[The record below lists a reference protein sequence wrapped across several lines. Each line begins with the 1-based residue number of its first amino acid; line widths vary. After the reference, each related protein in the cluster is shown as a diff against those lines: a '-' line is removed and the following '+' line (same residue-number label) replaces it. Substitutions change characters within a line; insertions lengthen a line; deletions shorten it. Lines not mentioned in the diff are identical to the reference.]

1 MSNSRRAVL
10 LAAAC
15 SIGLVTGLVS
25 VAFPSTVM
33 AETLT
38 DALALAYQTNPTLQA
53 QRANQRAADE
63 GVVQAK
69 TAFRPALSA
78 SADVSGQRTELANPG
93 TTATFVNGAMVN
105 VPNRDNRTI
114 NTSSAGLSLAQPLYS
129 GGRATANLTAAQA
142 DVLAGREDLR
152 SVEQSVL
159 GNVIQSYVDVRR
171 DQERLRIANENVAVL
186 SRQLEESDA
195 RFEVGEIT
203 RTDVA
208 QSQARLA
215 AARAS
220 QSSAQAI
227 LAASRAAY
235 AAVVGQNPTDLA
247 PEPSLAALLPT
258 SVEQAFDSID
268 QFNPQVQAARYAEQ
282 AAAARVAVAR
292 SAYRPT
298 VSARAG
304 LGWDAQNL
312 NGAGSQFGDYG
323 RALTGSITASVPLF
337 TGGLNGSQVRA
348 ATEREN
354 AARIAVEGAKR
365 SALQQVST
373 AWNNLL
379 ASRSNLVSNEEQVRA
394 TRIAFEGVR
403 QEQQVGLRTT
413 LDVLNAQLELANAE
427 VSLVVARRDEY
438 VASASVLQAM
448 GVLNLAN
455 LAPAVERYDPVKS
468 YDKVNHAFGWVPWE
482 PVIQAIDHVGAPST
496 AVKAQP
502 KTASK

>member
-1 MSNSRRAVL
+1 MSNSRRAGL

-15 SIGLVTGLVS
+15 SLGLMVGTVS
-25 VAFPSTVM
+25 VAS

-53 QRANQRAADE
+53 QRANQRVTDE

-69 TAFRPALSA
+69 TAFRPNLSGSA
-78 SADVSGQRTELANPG
+78 SISGTHTELAEPG
-93 TTATFVNGAMVN
+93 TTTRVINNQVVQ
-105 VPNRDNRTI
+105 VPNRDH
-114 NTSSAGLSLAQPLYS
+114 SDSAGSGASFSLGQTLYT
-129 GGRATANLTAAQA
+129 GGKASANLTAAEA

-159 GNVIQSYVDVRR
+159 GNVIQTYVDVRR
-171 DQERLRIANENVAVL
+171 DQERLRIAQENVTVL
-186 SRQLEESDA
+186 TRQLDESNA

-208 QSQARLA
+208 QAQARLA
-215 AARAS
+215 SARAS

-258 SVEQAFDSID
+258 SVEQAFDLVD
-268 QFNPQVQAARYAEQ
+268 QNNPQIQAARYAEQ
-282 AAAARVAVAR
+282 AAAARVA
-292 SAYRPT
+292 SAKATYRPT

-304 LGWDAQNL
+304 LGWDASEINS
-312 NGAGSQFGDYG
+312 AGRQYGDYD
-323 RALTGSITASVPLF
+323 RSLTGSVTASIPLF
-337 TGGLNGSQVRA
+337 TGGLTGSQVRA
-348 ATEREN
+348 AKEREN

-365 SALQQVST
+365 SALQQIST

-379 ASRSNLVSNEEQVRA
+379 ASRANLVSNEEQVRA
-394 TRIAFEGVR
+394 TKIAFEGVR

-427 VSLVVARRDEY
+427 VALVVARRDEY

-448 GVLNLAN
+448 GVLNVAN
-455 LAPAVERYDPVKS
+455 LAPDVERYDPVKS

-482 PVIQAIDHVGAPST
+482 PAVQLVDKLGAPST
-496 AVKAQP
+496 AVKGSSAP
-502 KTASK
+502 AAK

>member
-1 MSNSRRAVL
+1 MSNSRRAGL

-15 SIGLVTGLVS
+15 SMGLMVGLVP
-25 VAFPSTVM
+25 AAQ

-38 DALALAYQTNPTLQA
+38 DALTLAYQTNPTLQA
-53 QRANQRAADE
+53 QRANQRATDE

-69 TAFRPALSA
+69 TAFRPNLSGSA
-78 SADVSGQRTELANPG
+78 SISGTHTNYAEPLVTTNILGQVVSRRTHSDSAGSGASLSLGQTLYTG
-93 TTATFVNGAMVN
+93 GK
-105 VPNRDNRTI
+105 
-114 NTSSAGLSLAQPLYS
+114 SSAS
-129 GGRATANLTAAQA
+129 LTAAEA

-171 DQERLRIANENVAVL
+171 DQERLRIAQENVNVL
-186 SRQLEESDA
+186 SRQLDESNA

-208 QSQARLA
+208 QSEARLA

-220 QSSAQAI
+220 LSSSQAL
-227 LAASRAAY
+227 LAGSRAAY

-247 PEPSLAALLPT
+247 PEPSLKALLPS
-258 SVEQAFDSID
+258 SVEQAFDLVD
-268 QFNPQVQAARYAEQ
+268 QNNPAIQSARYAEQ
-282 AAAARVAVAR
+282 AAAARVAAAKAV
-292 SAYRPT
+292 YRPT
-298 VSARAG
+298 VSARAS
-304 LGWDAQNL
+304 LGWDAGEVNS
-312 NGAGSQFGDYG
+312 AGKQYGDYD
-323 RALTGSITASVPLF
+323 RALSGSITASVPIF

-348 ATEREN
+348 AKEREN

-365 SALQQVST
+365 SALQQIST

-379 ASRSNLVSNEEQVRA
+379 ASRANLISNEEQVRA
-394 TRIAFEGVR
+394 TKIAFEGVR

-413 LDVLNAQLELANAE
+413 LDVLNAQLELSNAE
-427 VSLVVARRDEY
+427 VALVVARRDEY

-448 GVLNLAN
+448 GVLNVAN
-455 LAPAVERYDPVKS
+455 LAPEVERYDPVKS

-482 PVIQAIDHVGAPST
+482 PALKVVDKVGAPST
-496 AVKAQP
+496 AP
-502 KTASK
+502 KGEAIATAK